1 MNAMHNF
8 AWAGAVY
15 QVSNLL
21 LHSEPTNDIILTLLL
36 LGVNITSINKYN

>member
-8 AWAGAVY
+8 ARAGAVY

-21 LHSEPTNDIILTLLL
+21 LHSEPTNDIL
-36 LGVNITSINKYN
+36 NIKY